1 MPGRIRSI
9 KPEFFTS
16 PDTGRASLRARLFYV
31 ALWCWADDYGIGE
44 TNFNMLAGFAFPEED
59 QIERKELP
67 SLCKE
72 VADAYGTMFYTV
84 RGRHYYSIP
93 TWDEHQRTQR
103 KAAAKYPTPDHP
115 EAAPDLR
122 VYGETGPYAPT
133 QGTSAPTQGTS
144 ASTQGSD
151 GDGTGEQGNRG
162 TGEQG
167 TCDPADAGSSSDA
180 ASGADTT
187 TNPDAEAL
195 SHYLADRIR
204 ANGNNVRTVGK
215 RWHDAMDRLIRIDG
229 YTPEQIRQVIDWSQT
244 NEFWAPNILSA
255 PKLREKFDTLKG
267 QMFNERNRQ
276 ASRPQTAADR
286 RLQVGAER
294 HLRLADYQTTSHDP
308 FDTYVRTKEIEA

>member
-1 MPGRIRSI
+1 MRIRST
-9 KPEFFTS
+9 KPEFWKSRRIASVPWDARLVLKGLESYVDDNGVGVDDIELIVSDVFPRDMFANPRETVARVS
-16 PDTGRASLRARLFYV
+16 EAISQLHQAGLVHRYEAHGDRLLFISFWEDVQRIDKPGKGRNPRPDGTLDYRASSIRESV
-31 ALWCWADDYGIGE
+31 ASPPEG
-44 TNFNMLAGFAFPEED
+44 LAP
-59 QIERKELP
+59 
-67 SLCKE
+67 
-72 VADAYGTMFYTV
+72 
-84 RGRHYYSIP
+84 
-93 TWDEHQRTQR
+93 
-103 KAAAKYPTPDHP
+103 
-115 EAAPDLR
+115 
-122 VYGETGPYAPT
+122 
-133 QGTSAPTQGTS
+133 
-144 ASTQGSD
+144 
-151 GDGTGEQGNRG
+151 GTGEQGNRG

-204 ANGNNVRTVGK
+204 TNGNKVRTVGK
-215 RWHDAMDRLIRIDG
+215 RWHDAMDRLIRLDG